1 MKGSIVKC
9 LADLVRNNFGEQ
21 KWTEI
26 VQKSGENP
34 NMAISATAD
43 FDDKTV
49 FKIIENT
56 CKVLN
61 LSKQQACDAFGDY
74 WVNTYAPKIYGIY
87 YLKFQNAKQFIMGMD
102 KVHETVT
109 KSVINAQPP
118 RFTVEEVDENTII
131 VNYISTRSMIDFYI
145 GLVKG
150 VGKYFNTSIGI
161 KKLSEKRV
169 ELTFS

>member
-9 LADLVRNNFGEQ
+9 LADLVRSSYGEH
-21 KWTEI
+21 KWKEI
-26 VQKSGENP
+26 MQLSGENP
-34 NMAISATAD
+34 GIAISAMAD

-61 LSKQQACDAFGDY
+61 LTKQQACDAFGEY
-74 WVNTYAPKIYGIY
+74 WVNTYAVKVYGAY
-87 YLKFQNAKQFIMGMD
+87 YLKFQNAKEFIMGMD

-109 KSVINAQPP
+109 KNIINANPP
-118 RFTVEEVDENTII
+118 RFDIEEVDANTII
-131 VNYISTRSMIDFYI
+131 VTYKSKRGMIDFYI

-150 VGKYFNTSIGI
+150 VGKYFNTNIGI
-161 KKLSEKRV
+161 KKLSEEKV
-169 ELTFS
+169 ELTF